1 MVAEYRGNVGTWNLG
16 GMGVCEHGTECGSAG
31 QNPPHYG
38 TIRHLLYFHLAAAT
52 IFALIAAFSSVL
64 FHFPAAPFT
73 KRYGTLVPLF
83 APMFPCIVMIS
94 DISVKHKLE
103 LLGDVRSV
111 EGGGVFWL
119 GIVSFPFSVVWFLLI
134 EYNAHVKRL
143 QEGEDELV
151 AEDSDE
157 KDATSKKTTKAYS
170 HWWPWASDHTEVLDK
185 TKDVEMAGK
194 RQARKKNARNG

>member
-83 APMFPCIVMIS
+83 APVFPCIVMIS

-134 EYNAHVKRL
+134 EYNARVKRL

-151 AEDSDE
+151 VEDSDE
-157 KDATSKKTTKAYS
+157 KGATSKKITKVYN
-170 HWWPWASDHTEVLDK
+170 HWWPWASDRTEVLDK

-194 RQARKKNARNG
+194 RQARKKNARNR